1 MIFFQVKIDVALIVT
16 DVYSLFTRITEIQ
29 NELAAQIQSD
39 FEENLSA
46 DAKKKVNFEIW

>member
-1 MIFFQVKIDVALIVT
+1 MLRIITYL
-16 DVYSLFTRITEIQ
+16 YSSFIRITEIQ

-46 DAKKKVNFEIW
+46 DARKKVNLKI